1 MDHSECIKANC
12 SAEGP
17 GQLATLLP
25 WDIYFLKM
33 QMKRPSHSQA
43 HQVNDLLYSGQSRYP
58 TSTRVGP

>member
-1 MDHSECIKANC
+1 MDHSEFIKANC

-43 HQVNDLLYSGQSRYP
+43 HQISHKHSDWTLS
-58 TSTRVGP
+58 